1 MRKNFGLLIVDKPVG
16 PTSHHVVNLVR
27 RGTGI
32 RKVGHAGTLDPRAS
46 GVLVLCL
53 GSATRLSEYLSTSAK
68 RYEATVRFGA
78 STKTFDADGE
88 VVRRTDVSPTVEQI
102 QAVLPRFRGEIQQI
116 PPPFSAIKVQGRKA
130 YELARRGEEVELD
143 PRTVHIFEL
152 KIVSYQPPDLSLS
165 VDCSAGTY
173 IRSLAHELGEVLEAG
188 AHLAAL
194 RRTKAG
200 PFTLRDAV
208 PLPRLEVGFV
218 TDKWEQHLRPATDA
232 LPELPTVEVDGET
245 LELIRNGHR
254 IPAEPGAKGVA
265 KAIGPDGDLVALL
278 EIVNGDDEYQP
289 RKVFIG

>member
-68 RYEATVRFGA
+68 RYEAVVRFGT
-78 STKTFDADGE
+78 STKTYDADGE
-88 VVRRTDVSPTVEQI
+88 IVRRSDTLPTLAQVQGI
-102 QAVLPRFRGEIQQI
+102 LPKFRGEIEQV
-116 PPPFSAIKVQGRKA
+116 PPPFSAIKVQGQKA
-130 YELARRGEEVELD
+130 YELARRGEDVELE
-143 PRTVHIFEL
+143 PRTVHIFDL
-152 KIVSYQPPDLSLS
+152 KVVSYQPPDLSLA

-173 IRSLAHELGEVLEAG
+173 IRSLAHELGEALESG

-218 TDKWEQHLRPATDA
+218 TDKWEQHLRPASDA
-232 LPELPTVEVDGET
+232 LPDLPAVEVDGET
-245 LELIRNGHR
+245 LDLVRNGHR
-254 IPAEPGAKGVA
+254 IPSEPGATGLA

-278 EIVNGDDEYQP
+278 EVINGDNEYQP

>member
-1 MRKNFGLLIVDKPVG
+1 MRKNFGLIIVDKPVG

-53 GSATRLSEYLSTSAK
+53 GAATRLSEYLSTSPK
-68 RYEATVRFGA
+68 EYEAVVRFGV
-78 STKTFDADGE
+78 STKTFDSDGE
-88 VVRRTDVSPTVEQI
+88 IVRRTDTSPTVEQI
-102 QAVLPRFRGEIQQI
+102 KAILPKFRGEIQQV
-116 PPPFSAIKVQGRKA
+116 PPPFSAIKVQGQKA
-130 YELARRGEEVELD
+130 YELARRGEDVELE
-143 PRTVHIFEL
+143 PRTVRIHQL
-152 KIVSYQPPDLSLS
+152 KIVAYQPPDLSLS
-165 VDCSAGTY
+165 VECSAGTY
-173 IRSLAHELGEVLEAG
+173 IRSLAHELGEALGSG

-200 PFTLRDAV
+200 PFTLREAV

-218 TDKWEQHLRPATDA
+218 TDKWEQHVRLASDA
-232 LPELPTVEVDGET
+232 LPDLPVVEVEGET
-245 LELIRNGHR
+245 LDLIRNGHR
-254 IPAEPGAKGVA
+254 IPAEPGVIGTA

-278 EIVNGDDEYQP
+278 EVVSGEDKYQP

>member
-1 MRKNFGLLIVDKPVG
+1 MRKNFGLLIVDKPIG

-68 RYEATVRFGA
+68 RYEAVVRFGM
-78 STKTFDADGE
+78 STKTFDSDGE
-88 VVRRTDVSPTVEQI
+88 IVRQTDKSPTI
-102 QAVLPRFRGEIQQI
+102 QEIQGILPRFRGEIQQT
-116 PPPFSAIKVQGRKA
+116 PPPFSAIKIQGQKA
-130 YELARRGEEVELD
+130 YELARRGEDVELE

-152 KIVSYQPPDLSLS
+152 KVVSYEPPDLSVS

-173 IRSLAHELGEVLEAG
+173 IRSLAHELGEALEAG

-194 RRTKAG
+194 RRTRAG
-200 PFTLRDAV
+200 PFSLRDAV

-218 TDKWEQHLRPATDA
+218 TDKWEQHMRPASDA
-232 LPELPTVEVDGET
+232 LPDLPVVEVEGET
-245 LELIRNGHR
+245 LDLIRNGHR
-254 IPAEPGAKGVA
+254 IPAEPGATGAA

-278 EIVNGDDEYQP
+278 EVVNGDSEYQP

>member
-1 MRKNFGLLIVDKPVG
+1 MRKNFGLLIVDKHIG

-68 RYEATVRFGA
+68 RYEAVVRFGT
-78 STKTFDADGE
+78 STRTFDADGE
-88 VVRRTDVSPTVEQI
+88 IVRRSETLPTLAQVQGI
-102 QAVLPRFRGEIQQI
+102 LPKFRGEIEQI
-116 PPPFSAIKVQGRKA
+116 PPPFSAIKVQGQKA
-130 YELARRGEEVELD
+130 YELARRGEDVKLE
-143 PRTVHIFEL
+143 PRTVQIFEL
-152 KIVSYQPPDLSLS
+152 KVVSYQPPDLSLS

-173 IRSLAHELGEVLEAG
+173 IRSLAHELGEALESG

-218 TDKWEQHLRPATDA
+218 TDKWEQHVRPASDA
-232 LPELPTVEVDGET
+232 LPDLPVVEVDGET
-245 LELIRNGHR
+245 LDLVRNGHR
-254 IPAEPGAKGVA
+254 IPAEPGVTGMV

-278 EIVNGDDEYQP
+278 ETVDGDSEYQP

>member
-88 VVRRTDVSPTVEQI
+88 VVRRTNISPTVEQI

-116 PPPFSAIKVQGRKA
+116 PPPFSAIKIQGQKA
-130 YELARRGEEVELD
+130 YELARRGEEVELE

-173 IRSLAHELGEVLEAG
+173 IRSLAHELGEVLETG

-245 LELIRNGHR
+245 LELIRNGQR
-254 IPAEPGAKGVA
+254 IPAGPGAKGVA

>member
-16 PTSHHVVNLVR
+16 PTSHHVVNMVR

-68 RYEATVRFGA
+68 RYEAVVRFGT
-78 STKTFDADGE
+78 STRTFDADGE
-88 VVRRTDVSPTVEQI
+88 IVRRTDKSPTLEQI
-102 QAVLPRFRGEIQQI
+102 QATLPRFRGEIEQV

-130 YELARRGEEVELD
+130 YELARRGEDVELEA
-143 PRTVHIFEL
+143 RTVHIFEL
-152 KIVSYQPPDLSLS
+152 KVVSYQPPDLSLS

-173 IRSLAHELGEVLEAG
+173 IRSLAHELGEALEAV

-194 RRTKAG
+194 RRTRAG
-200 PFTLRDAV
+200 PFTTRDAV

-218 TDKWEQHLRPATDA
+218 TDKWEQHLRPASDA
-232 LPELPTVEVDGET
+232 LPDLPVVEVEGET
-245 LELIRNGHR
+245 LELLRNGHR
-254 IPAEPGAKGVA
+254 IPAEPGATGVA

-278 EIVNGDDEYQP
+278 EVVDGENEYQP

>member
-1 MRKNFGLLIVDKPVG
+1 MRKNFGLLIVDKPIG

-68 RYEATVRFGA
+68 RYEAVVRFGT
-78 STKTFDADGE
+78 STRTFDADGE
-88 VVRRTDVSPTVEQI
+88 IVRRSETLPTLAQVQGI
-102 QAVLPRFRGEIQQI
+102 LPKFRGEIEQI
-116 PPPFSAIKVQGRKA
+116 PPPFSAIKVQGQKA
-130 YELARRGEEVELD
+130 YELARRGEDVKLE
-143 PRTVHIFEL
+143 PRTVQIFEL
-152 KIVSYQPPDLSLS
+152 KVVSYQPPDLSLS

-173 IRSLAHELGEVLEAG
+173 IRSLAHELGEALESG

-218 TDKWEQHLRPATDA
+218 TDKWEQHVRPASDA
-232 LPELPTVEVDGET
+232 LPDLPVVEVDGET
-245 LELIRNGHR
+245 LDLVRNGHR
-254 IPAEPGAKGVA
+254 IPAEPGVTGMV

-278 EIVNGDDEYQP
+278 ETVDGDSEYQP